1 MELIVAKNTKNAIGN
16 NGDLMWHLSKDLQHF
31 RKLTQNQ
38 IIVMGRKTY
47 ASLPNGPLKNRIHVI
62 ITRDPSKYTREI
74 LDVYF
79 VTLEESGFLIDN
91 LQKKYN
97 KSVFIIGGS
106 EIYNLFYP
114 HCKTLHITEVDDD
127 QEGDTYF
134 PISDEQ
140 ISVDYKCT
148 CKETHRHE
156 DTHTFYSFCTYQKN
170 EN

>member
-1 MELIVAKNTKNAIGN
+1 MELIVAKNNHNVICNK
-16 NGDLMWHLSKDLQHF
+16 GDLMWHLSKDLQHF

-47 ASLPNGPLKNRIHVI
+47 DSLPNGPLKNRIHVI
-62 ITRDPSKYTREI
+62 ITRDPSKYKREI

-79 VTLEESGFLIDN
+79 VTLEESCFLIDN

-106 EIYNLFYP
+106 EIYDQFYP

-148 CKETHRHE
+148 CKETHRDE
-156 DTHTFYSFCTYQKN
+156 DTHTLYSFCTYQKK

>member
-1 MELIVAKNTKNAIGN
+1 MELIVAKNNNNVIGN
-16 NGDLMWHLSKDLQHF
+16 NGDLIWHLFKDLQHF

-47 ASLPNGPLKNRIHVI
+47 DSLPNGPLKNRINVI
-62 ITRDPSKYTREI
+62 ITRDPRKYKREM

-79 VTLEESGFLIDN
+79 ITLEESSFLLDN

-106 EIYNLFYP
+106 EIYDYFYP
-114 HCKTLHITEVDDD
+114 LCHTLHITEVDDV

-134 PISDEQ
+134 PITNEQ
-140 ISVDYKCT
+140 IDSDYLIT
-148 CKETHRHE
+148 CKETQRDE
-156 DTHTFYSFCTYQKN
+156 KTNMLYSFCTYQKK
-170 EN
+170 

>member
-1 MELIVAKNTKNAIGN
+1 MELIVAKNNKNVIGN

-47 ASLPNGPLKNRIHVI
+47 DSLPNGPLKNRINVI
-62 ITRDPSKYTREI
+62 ITRDPSKYKREM

-79 VTLEESGFLIDN
+79 VTLEESSFLIDN

-106 EIYNLFYP
+106 EIYDHFYP
-114 HCKTLHITEVDDD
+114 QCQTLHITEVDDD

-134 PISDEQ
+134 PINDQQ
-140 ISVDYKCT
+140 ILTDCKIV
-148 CKETHRHE
+148 CKETHRDE
-156 DTHTFYSFCTYQKN
+156 KTNMLYSFCTYQKK

>member
-1 MELIVAKNTKNAIGN
+1 MELIVAKNNKNAIGN

-79 VTLEESGFLIDN
+79 VTLEESSFLIDN

-106 EIYNLFYP
+106 EIYNLF
-114 HCKTLHITEVDDD
+114 I
-127 QEGDTYF
+127 
-134 PISDEQ
+134 PIVRRC
-140 ISVDYKCT
+140 I
-148 CKETHRHE
+148 
-156 DTHTFYSFCTYQKN
+156 
-170 EN
+170 